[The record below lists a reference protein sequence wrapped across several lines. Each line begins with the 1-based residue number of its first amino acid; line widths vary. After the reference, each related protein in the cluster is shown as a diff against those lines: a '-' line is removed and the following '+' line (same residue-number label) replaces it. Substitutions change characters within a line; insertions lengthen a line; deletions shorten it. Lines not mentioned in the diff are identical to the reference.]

1 MTQNVPPGWYADPSG
16 QYGSRWWDGN
26 QWTDH
31 TQPGP
36 PPTPPTPAATSGQSH
51 HTDQPHRAGKS
62 PQAGQAQNI
71 GQGGSRP
78 GQVPYPGQG
87 GQYAGESGQGPY
99 AGQGGGVPYAGQ
111 GQYAGQAG
119 GPGGAGWGSPQGV
132 VPEPVRTKDTP
143 DKVQQQVRELAGVA
157 PIGPGG
163 GSLFSEPVLVVNQKT
178 KLIEVTNEY
187 AVFDQQGRQI
197 GSVVEVGQ
205 SALKKAVRV
214 LSSWDQFLTHRLEVR
229 DAAGVPQL
237 LLHRPAKVFKS
248 KVIVSAPDGTEL
260 GVIAQQNVFGKIRFD
275 LQSGGATI
283 GAIKAENWRAWNFS
297 IVDHTETEV
306 ARVTKTWEG
315 LARAMFT
322 TADNYVVQLH
332 RPLPQ
337 PLLSMVVASALT
349 IDTAL
354 KQDSRG
360 LG

>member
-16 QYGSRWWDGN
+16 QHGSRWWDGN

-31 TQPGP
+31 TQPTP
-36 PPTPPTPAATSGQSH
+36 PPVA
-51 HTDQPHRAGKS
+51 
-62 PQAGQAQNI
+62 
-71 GQGGSRP
+71 P
-78 GQVPYPGQG
+78 GQPQ
-87 GQYAGESGQGPY
+87 QADQSR
-99 AGQGGGVPYAGQ
+99 YAGQ
-111 GQYAGQAG
+111 GQQQHAVQGPHSGQGQQYAGQQYAAG
-119 GPGGAGWGSPQGV
+119 QGQQYAGRGSGAGAVGWGTPQGV
-132 VPEPVRTKDTP
+132 VPAPVQTNHTP
-143 DKVQQQVRELAGVA
+143 ERVQRQVREQAGLPA
-157 PIGPGG
+157 AGPGG
-163 GSLFSEPVLVVNQKT
+163 GSLFSEPVLVVNQKS
-178 KLIEVTNEY
+178 KIIEVTNEY

-237 LLHRPAKVFKS
+237 LLVRPAKVFKS
-248 KVIVSAPDGTEL
+248 KVIVSTPDGAEL
-260 GVIAQQNVFGKIRFD
+260 GTISQQNVFGKIRFD

-315 LARAMFT
+315 LVRNMFT

>member
-1 MTQNVPPGWYADPSG
+1 MTQTVPPGWYADPGG
-16 QYGSRWWDGN
+16 QQGSRWWDGN

-36 PPTPPTPAATSGQSH
+36 PPAP
-51 HTDQPHRAGKS
+51 
-62 PQAGQAQNI
+62 
-71 GQGGSRP
+71 P
-78 GQVPYPGQG
+78 GQPP
-87 GQYAGESGQGPY
+87 AGY
-99 AGQGGGVPYAGQ
+99 
-111 GQYAGQAG
+111 AG
-119 GPGGAGWGSPQGV
+119 GPGVGVGPGPATWGTPQGV
-132 VPEPVRTKDTP
+132 QPAPVQTNHSP
-143 DKVQQQVRELAGVA
+143 DRVQRQVREQAGVGA
-157 PIGPGG
+157 SGG
-163 GSLFSEPVLVVNQKT
+163 GGGTLFSEPVLVVNQKT
-178 KLIEVTNEY
+178 KIIEVTNEY
-187 AVFDQQGRQI
+187 AVFDQNGTQI

-205 SALKKAVRV
+205 GALKKVARV
-214 LSSWDQFLTHRLEVR
+214 LTSWDQFFSHRLEVR
-229 DAAGVPQL
+229 DGAGVPQL
-237 LLHRPAKVFKS
+237 MLHRPAKLLKS
-248 KVIVSAPDGTEL
+248 RVIVSTPDGAEL
-260 GVIAQQNVFGKIRFD
+260 GVIVQQNVFGKIRFD
-275 LQSGGATI
+275 LQAGGATI

-315 LARAMFT
+315 LIRNVFT

>member
-1 MTQNVPPGWYADPSG
+1 MADADPPWRSASSRCESGGMTQTVPPGWYPDPSG
-16 QYGSRWWDGN
+16 QQGSRWWDGT

-31 TQPGP
+31 TQ
-36 PPTPPTPAATSGQSH
+36 
-51 HTDQPHRAGKS
+51 AGS
-62 PQAGQAQNI
+62 P
-71 GQGGSRP
+71 
-78 GQVPYPGQG
+78 PGQG
-87 GQYAGESGQGPY
+87 QGQSQSQGQIYPQGYGQEHGQGQGYPQ
-99 AGQGGGVPYAGQ
+99 GQGGGSGAVSWGTPQGGASVLTNRTPEQVQRQVREQAGL
-111 GQYAGQAG
+111 APG
-119 GPGGAGWGSPQGV
+119 GPGG
-132 VPEPVRTKDTP
+132 
-143 DKVQQQVRELAGVA
+143 
-157 PIGPGG
+157 GG
-163 GSLFSEPVLVVNQKT
+163 LFSEPVLVVNQKT
-178 KLIEVTNEY
+178 KIIEVTNEY

-205 SALKKAVRV
+205 NALKKAVRV
-214 LSSWDQFLTHRLEVR
+214 LSSWDQFFTHRLEVR

-237 LLHRPAKVFKS
+237 MLVRPAKVFKS
-248 KVIVSAPDGTEL
+248 KVIVSTPDGTEL
-260 GVIAQQNVFGKIRFD
+260 GVIVQQNVFGKIRFD

-283 GAIKAENWRAWNFS
+283 GSIRAENWRAWNFS

-315 LARAMFT
+315 LMRNVFT
-322 TADNYVVQLH
+322 SADNYVVQLH